1 MVLPTFGMAP
11 IKYDPQ
17 VEMTQ
22 YVPSDNSMETD
33 DDEGDGYYDGSNG
46 WGASATGRKKSPE
59 TADPIAATE
68 SAHMARAMLQAHN
81 HLEEEEDDAP
91 RTRATRSAS
100 ASAGAASS
108 ARERF
113 AKHQREMR
121 KQADKHTANDLL
133 KVAVGN
139 EKHEKE
145 LIEAMRK
152 QQDADEERM
161 RSANAS
167 SAYAADA
174 PTAGIPGDVVEDD
187 TIDTGSTTTAGIPG
201 AAANEPMD
209 VDDERTEK
217 EAQEAER
224 PLSDEGKAVA
234 AAEEAGQNYLDSAK
248 KATPKRQDVPWFRDS
263 SVPNVDETEAV
274 LNVAVPTSG
283 SGSKKDISDITTDST
298 ILREAAAAAATT
310 GNDDAQ
316 PSSPTNDKS
325 PSRSQDNEPPFEY
338 QAAGEDEG
346 MFVYDHDDDA
356 EMHDSCGGATLTQDV
371 REKEVA
377 DRHGEDRD
385 SQSET
390 LQDII
395 DQMKEEGADQVE
407 RGASQIELSH
417 DGEDDDAPSEQDDE
431 ETGKLEPVREPEN
444 EQSGEEDD
452 AKEPEQPTAEA
463 EEPADM
469 DLAGEI
475 DEATAGDATMA
486 PSPTPPQ
493 KENVEEEA
501 AVDHGATPEKHDG
514 TSTTKDSAN
523 LLSVGTVVTVQSRTW
538 AGINKPGGVARI
550 TKVHSEGAKYNVRYV
565 LGGQEKDVDAIYV
578 QAHAQEQDEFMSPAK
593 SRRGATA
600 ASAEGGT
607 GSGSTRRVGR
617 SRRAAVASKQAKEN
631 RTPSASAYMPDNLT
645 EDAAL
650 KKAMADSLQM
660 ENKTRS
666 RTAHLSLD
674 SDGTD
679 AATTSAASAKQK
691 QKKGGTKRSKT
702 TSKSDSARKPAAK
715 KQKKAAV
722 AAPDSPTL
730 DPIPENMDV
739 ADAETVVMSASTK
752 LHLADVRY
760 KELLENKRTINVVT
774 SSLSGADKDALDEVT
789 VQLKKAGV
797 TMKLGKEF
805 KPHVTDLCITVRS
818 ESDDAP
824 ENYVVSKVRTLKA
837 MRSALAG
844 IPIVTPDWLRS
855 CLDEKVFV
863 VPADNN
869 CIRTL
874 PPKLD
879 TSHLL
884 PKPFDESTH
893 SGPAAWLGVAKYAA
907 LLQRQSEGGGEQYE
921 HRPLVNT
928 SVLLCGQFKKGTGVP
943 PKADLLTL
951 LGDAGA
957 NIVSSAA
964 AMNKELK
971 KTDEGSTLVVLC
983 DDAKSDKQSGIT
995 APLSK
1000 AMTTA
1005 LEDEDSNRR
1014 IMVVTYMWLF
1024 DSVSCGELLDADN
1037 YKPNSPK
1044 AKALWE
1050 LSTT

>member
-33 DDEGDGYYDGSNG
+33 EDDGDGDYDGSNG
-46 WGASATGRKKSPE
+46 WGASGAGKKKSSG
-59 TADPIAATE
+59 TADLDAVAVNNQV
-68 SAHMARAMLQAHN
+68 ARAMLQAWN
-81 HLEEEEDDAP
+81 HYEVDEDDDVP
-91 RTRATRSAS
+91 RARATRSAS
-100 ASAGAASS
+100 AAAGAPTSAS
-108 ARERF
+108 ERF

-121 KQADKHTANDLL
+121 KRADKETANDLQR
-133 KVAVGN
+133 VVGGN

-152 QQDADEERM
+152 RQDANEERM
-161 RSANAS
+161 RSANAT
-167 SAYAADA
+167 SADAADA
-174 PTAGIPGDVVEDD
+174 PTAEILGDVGEDG
-187 TIDTGSTTTAGIPG
+187 TIDTGSTTTAGVRG
-201 AAANEPMD
+201 AAANDPMD
-209 VDDERTEK
+209 VDDEETEK
-217 EAQEAER
+217 EGQETER
-224 PLSDEGKAVA
+224 PLSDEEKAVA
-234 AAEEAGQNYLDSAK
+234 AAEEAVQNYLGSAE
-248 KATPKRQDVPWFRDS
+248 KATPKRKDIPWFRDS
-263 SVPNVDETEAV
+263 SVPNVDETETV

-298 ILREAAAAAATT
+298 ILREVAAAGS
-310 GNDDAQ
+310 GNHDAQ

-325 PSRSQDNEPPFEY
+325 PPTSQDSEPPFED
-338 QAAGEDEG
+338 QAADVGKMMSDYGHDEDE
-346 MFVYDHDDDA
+346 DE
-356 EMHDSCGGATLTQDV
+356 EMPDSCGGATLTQDV

-377 DRHGEDRD
+377 DRSGEDRD
-385 SQSET
+385 SQSER
-390 LQDII
+390 LQDLL

-407 RGASQIELSH
+407 PGASQIELSH
-417 DGEDDDAPSEQDDE
+417 DGEDDDVPSEEDDE
-431 ETGKLEPVREPEN
+431 ETEKLEPVRESEN

-452 AKEPEQPTAEA
+452 AKEPEQPADVA
-463 EEPADM
+463 EEPTDM
-469 DLAGEI
+469 DVADEI
-475 DEATAGDATMA
+475 DEATAGDAAMVL
-486 PSPTPPQ
+486 SPTPPQ
-493 KENVEEEA
+493 EEDAEEEA
-501 AVDHGATPEKHDG
+501 DHAATPKKQDG
-514 TSTTKDSAN
+514 TSTTTDSAN
-523 LLSVGTVVTVQSRTW
+523 LLLVGTIVSVQSRTW

-578 QAHAQEQDEFMSPAK
+578 QAHEDGQDEFASPAK

-600 ASAEGGT
+600 ASEEGGT
-607 GSGSTRRVGR
+607 DSGPTRRVGR
-617 SRRAAVASKQAKEN
+617 SRRAAASSKQAKEN
-631 RTPSASAYMPDNLT
+631 RTPSTSAYMPDNLT

-666 RTAHLSLD
+666 RTAHLSQD
-674 SDGTD
+674 SEETD
-679 AATTSAASAKQK
+679 AAATSATSAKK
-691 QKKGGTKRSKT
+691 NQKKGGTKRSRT
-702 TSKSDSARKPAAK
+702 SSKSDGARKPPAK
-715 KQKKAAV
+715 KHKKVAV
-722 AAPDSPTL
+722 AAPDSSTL

-739 ADAETVVMSASTK
+739 AEAEMVVMSASTK
-752 LHLADVRY
+752 LHMADVRY
-760 KELLENKRTINVVT
+760 KELLENKRSINVVT

-789 VQLKKAGV
+789 LQLKKAGV
-797 TMKLGKEF
+797 TMNVGKEF
-805 KPHVTDLCITVRS
+805 KPHVTDLCITVRDETS
-818 ESDDAP
+818 DAP
-824 ENYVVSKVRTLKA
+824 ESHVVSKVRTLKA

-855 CLDEKVFV
+855 CLDEKSFV

-874 PPKLD
+874 PPKSD

-884 PKPFDESTH
+884 PIPFDESTH
-893 SGPAAWLGVAKYAA
+893 SGPTAWLGVAKYAA

-921 HRPLVNT
+921 HRPLVKT

-957 NIVSSAA
+957 NIVSSVA
-964 AMNKELK
+964 AMNKELRK
-971 KTDEGSTLVVLC
+971 ADEDSTLVVLC

-1000 AMTTA
+1000 AMTA
-1005 LEDEDSNRR
+1005 VLENDDSKRR

-1037 YKPNSPK
+1037 YKPKSPK
-1044 AKALWE
+1044 AKTLWE